1 MHGHTGST
9 QSLRAR
15 GLTASLRGALHAIG
29 ALFAVITAVLPAS
42 AQEQVKIGIGYGLAF
57 LPDYICQDLKLV
69 EKYGKALHLNVKA
82 SYERFSGAGPTQDA
96 LASGAIDMAPFGAAP
111 LLLAREKTRN
121 TPRQIVAIS
130 GIATLPVVLL
140 SNRADVHSVADLR
153 AADRIAMPT
162 LTAPQMYFLQMQSQK
177 TFGQYD
183 RLRRQVMVLTPGD
196 ALAAL
201 LAGTGP
207 VTAAF
212 SSPPY
217 TELALK
223 DENIHPIL
231 RSETVIGGKASF
243 LVMGAM
249 AAYVSAHPK
258 IPEVIDKAM
267 DEAARIIHDDPRR
280 AAQIYLAHEPS
291 KALNAA
297 DVDAVLRDN
306 KDEFGSAVEGM
317 QVFAEFLGWRGVLK
331 TPPRSWKEIVA
342 PALLSSP
349 ST

>member
-1 MHGHTGST
+1 MYKRNRNAPGV
-9 QSLRAR
+9 RKRRPAAR
-15 GLTASLRGALHAIG
+15 LRGAFCAVAAIV
-29 ALFAVITAVLPAS
+29 ALTTAASPAS

-69 EKYGKALHLNVKA
+69 EKYARALHLNVKA
-82 SYERFSGAGPTQDA
+82 SYERFQGAGPMQDA
-96 LASGAIDMAPFGAAP
+96 LGSGAVDVAPFGVTP
-111 LLLAREKTRN
+111 LLLEWEKTKN
-121 TPRQIVAIS
+121 TPRQIVAVS
-130 GIATLPVVLL
+130 GLATLPVALL
-140 SNRADVHSVADLR
+140 SNRASVRSIADLR
-153 AADRIAMPT
+153 IADRIAMPT

-177 TFGQYD
+177 TFGRYD
-183 RLRRQVMVLTPGD
+183 RLRRQVVVLSPAD

-207 VTAAF
+207 VTAVF

-223 DENIHPIL
+223 DESIHVIL
-231 RSETVIGGKASF
+231 RSEQVIGGKASF

-258 IPEVIDKAM
+258 IPEVIDKAI
-267 DEAARIIHDDPRR
+267 DEAARLIRDNPRR

-291 KALNAA
+291 KALNAGE
-297 DVDAVLRDN
+297 VDAVLRDN
-306 KDEFGSAVEGM
+306 KDEFGSAVEGI
-317 QVFAEFLGWRGVLK
+317 QAFADFLGWRGVLK
-331 TPPRSWKEIVA
+331 NPPKSWKDIVA
-342 PALLSSP
+342 PALLNSP

>member
-1 MHGHTGST
+1 MRGHTGCT
-9 QSLRAR
+9 PRRQAQRLA
-15 GLTASLRGALHAIG
+15 ASLRHALYVLAT
-29 ALFAVITAVLPAS
+29 LFAVMPWAPPAT

-69 EKYGKALHLNVKA
+69 EKNAKALHLNVKA
-82 SYERFSGAGPTQDA
+82 DYERFSGAGPMQDA

-111 LLLAREKTRN
+111 LLLAWEKTKN

-140 SNRADVHSVADLR
+140 SNRADVHSVADLH
-153 AADRIAMPT
+153 AADRIAMPS
-162 LTAPQMYFLQMQSQK
+162 LTAPQMYFLQMQAQK

-183 RLRRQVMVLTPGD
+183 RLRRQVTVLTPGD

-243 LVMGAM
+243 LVMAAM
-249 AAYVSAHPK
+249 SAYVSAHPK

-280 AAQIYLAHEPS
+280 AVQIYLAHEPS

-306 KDEFGSAVEGM
+306 RDEFGSAVEGI
-317 QVFAEFLGWRGVLK
+317 QAFADFLGWRGALK

>member
-1 MHGHTGST
+1 MCAAATVF
-9 QSLRAR
+9 A
-15 GLTASLRGALHAIG
+15 LTAA
-29 ALFAVITAVLPAS
+29 TPPAS
-42 AQEQVKIGIGYGLAF
+42 AQEQVKIGIGYGLTF
-57 LPDYICQDLKLV
+57 LPDYICQDLKLI
-69 EKYGKALHLNVKA
+69 EKYSRALHLNVKA
-82 SYERFSGAGPTQDA
+82 SYERFAGAGPMQDA

-111 LLLAREKTRN
+111 LLLEWEKTKN

-140 SNRADVHSVADLR
+140 SSRPTVHSVADLR
-153 AADRIAMPT
+153 AGDRIAIPT
-162 LTAPQMYFLQMQSQK
+162 RTAPQMYFLQMQSQK

-183 RLRRQVMVLTPGD
+183 RLGRQVVVLSPSN

-201 LAGTGP
+201 LAGNGA
-207 VTAAF
+207 VTAVF
-212 SSPPY
+212 TSPPY
-217 TELALK
+217 TEIALK
-223 DENIHPIL
+223 DENVHPIL
-231 RSETVIGGKASF
+231 SSEQVIGGKASF

-258 IPEVIDKAM
+258 IPEIIDKAM
-267 DEAARIIHDDPRR
+267 DEAARLIRDDPRR

-291 KALNAA
+291 QALNAA
-297 DVDAVLRDN
+297 EVDAILKDN

-317 QVFAEFLGWRGVLK
+317 QAFADFLGWRGALK

-342 PALLSSP
+342 PALLNSP

>member
-1 MHGHTGST
+1 MV
-9 QSLRAR
+9 A
-15 GLTASLRGALHAIG
+15 ASSAA
-29 ALFAVITAVLPAS
+29 

-69 EKYGKALHLNVKA
+69 EKYAKALHLNVKA
-82 SYERFSGAGPTQDA
+82 SYERLQGAGQVQDA
-96 LASGAIDMAPFGAAP
+96 LASGAIDMGPFGAAP
-111 LLLAREKTRN
+111 LLLAWEKTKN
-121 TPRQIVAIS
+121 TLRQIVVVS
-130 GIATLPVVLL
+130 GLATLPVVLL
-140 SNRADVHSVADLR
+140 SNRADAHSIGDLR
-153 AADRIAMPT
+153 SVDRIAMPT

-177 TFGQYD
+177 TFGKYD
-183 RLRRQVMVLTPGD
+183 RLRRQVVVLSPAD

-217 TELALK
+217 TEIALK

-231 RSETVIGGKASF
+231 RSEAVIGGKASF

-249 AAYVSAHPK
+249 AAYVTAHPK

-267 DEAARIIHDDPRR
+267 DEAARIIRDDPRR

-297 DVDAVLRDN
+297 DVDEVLRDN
-306 KDEFGSAVEGM
+306 KDEFGSAVEGI
-317 QVFAEFLGWRGVLK
+317 QAFADFLSWRGALK
-331 TPPRSWKEIVA
+331 TPPKSWKDIVA
-342 PALLSSP
+342 PALLTSP